1 MKLARTSTLAAMNSS
16 STVSSLIPATS
27 RVGFLGPVGT
37 FTEQALHSEAD
48 LAASELIPIDTI
60 DEVLRAVDQGDVDY
74 GFVAIE
80 NAIEG
85 TVNITLDTLA
95 FELDL
100 RIQREVLLDVHMN
113 LMAVPGTALADIAE
127 ILSIPVAVAQV
138 RNFLREHLPNV
149 VLRAA
154 NSTAE
159 AAQILGAEKPP
170 GVGAI
175 APALAADLYGL
186 EIVAADIEDHKGN
199 QTRFVLVS
207 KSGLA
212 GPTGHDKTSL
222 VIYQRADT
230 PGSLL
235 AILQEFAARS
245 INLTKLESR
254 PTKTSLGD
262 YCFMIDLEGHIVDEV
277 VADCLRNL
285 KMKQA
290 EVKFLGS
297 YPVAGHQGPDIRA
310 TASADWQ
317 AAKHWVDQIRLS
329 P

>member
-159 AAQILGAEKPP
+159 AAQI
-170 GVGAI
+170 
-175 APALAADLYGL
+175 
-186 EIVAADIEDHKGN
+186 
-199 QTRFVLVS
+199 
-207 KSGLA
+207 
-212 GPTGHDKTSL
+212 
-222 VIYQRADT
+222 
-230 PGSLL
+230 PGSG
-235 AILQEFAARS
+235 EAARS
-245 INLTKLESR
+245 RRNCACSGCR
-254 PTKTSLGD
+254 S
-262 YCFMIDLEGHIVDEV
+262 VR
-277 VADCLRNL
+277 ARDCGGRHRR
-285 KMKQA
+285 
-290 EVKFLGS
+290 S
-297 YPVAGHQGPDIRA
+297 QG
-310 TASADWQ
+310 
-317 AAKHWVDQIRLS
+317 
-329 P
+329 